1 MIRLETNEAE
11 KQLRYFYKRPA
22 YLAFGTFFIL
32 GFGMIIPIFG
42 GLALGINP
50 LWGILAFFAIVIFT
64 DRYLLNK
71 KMARAKEVYQYG
83 DEVTIYLE
91 SESRNYGKTMNG
103 MPERVI
109 NIRKNDEL
117 VSIKT
122 FSPRV
127 IGAFSIPQQKAY
139 VYDKYPDIILPE
151 IIFSSSFYNPAMANE
166 PRQKSRSIEI

>member
-1 MIRLETNEAE
+1 
-11 KQLRYFYKRPA
+11 
-22 YLAFGTFFIL
+22 
-32 GFGMIIPIFG
+32 MIIPIFG
-42 GLALGINP
+42 GLALDVNP

-71 KMARAKEVYQYG
+71 KIARAKEVYQYG
-83 DEVTIYLE
+83 NEITIYLE
-91 SESRNYGKTMNG
+91 SGSRNYGKTMNG
-103 MPERVI
+103 MPQRII

-127 IGAFSIPQQKAY
+127 IAAFSVPQQKAY

-151 IIFSSSFYNPAMANE
+151 IIFSNSFYNPSIVGQ
-166 PRQKSRSIEI
+166 PQQKSRSIEI